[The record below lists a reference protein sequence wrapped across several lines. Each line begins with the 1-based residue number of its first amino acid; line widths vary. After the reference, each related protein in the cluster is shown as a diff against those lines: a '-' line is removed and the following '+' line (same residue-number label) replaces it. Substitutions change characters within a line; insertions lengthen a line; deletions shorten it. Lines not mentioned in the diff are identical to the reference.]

1 MRSNIKKLAA
11 LLMAGAAMTACSNND
26 ENFLEE
32 VSQPD
37 QPKVYTMTVEA
48 TKGDNGTRGL
58 FLYDDYLK
66 VKWDQGEEV
75 YVMKWDN
82 AESKWNEI
90 GVLTAEA
97 SETAST
103 TLNGTLTEAP
113 EENKTKLF
121 LHGTSVSYDNQE
133 GTLEYIAENCDF
145 ATAMIEHID
154 TDETTNNI
162 TVSGIEFISQQ
173 AIVQF
178 HFQDKGGNSLNVT
191 KLKIEDGEGNMCKE
205 LNASTGNLQK
215 LGQVN
220 GSVEIDYIAGTG
232 TMFVALSN
240 VHDSKLK
247 FTATVPNEVEGG
259 QNAYTYVYEKTGDDL
274 ELEAGKYYD
283 ITLKMEKDEP
293 DVPDEPVIDLSMVDC
308 AGNER
313 TNAWTANCYM
323 VRSAGKY
330 KLPLVYGNA
339 IKAGAA
345 NTVAYNPGG
354 TTSDTYCANF
364 VNHAGDAINAPW
376 ITKST
381 SGEGV
386 NKGMGIAVKSAKLL
400 WQDAQGLITA
410 VGIDGDYLTLTVGK
424 NATTQE
430 GNALVAAKDADD
442 NIVWSWHIWV
452 TKQTFNNLTEIAA
465 EVTSTTPST
474 SYNYQLTPVN
484 LGWVGDATSGATG
497 YCTFYQW
504 GRKDAFIPS
513 TGTANTNH
521 TVYNISNNDVTS
533 TAFSHTDVTDVTI
546 GGNIQYPTVHYR
558 NTSTGSPCDT
568 KYYNMWDAQQ
578 TSNTNAAAA
587 TVKTVYDPCPPG
599 FCVPTIG
606 LYNYIKSQTEYAFNN
621 GCTYNGVFFPASGY
635 RNYSDD
641 GLSSVG
647 TNGYYWSATPSSS
660 TSVSGTL
667 VRIFYFGSNNWA
679 QGDSRRTSGYPVRAV
694 AE

>member
-1 MRSNIKKLAA
+1 MRSNIKELAA

-58 FLYDDYLK
+58 FLVDDYLK

-113 EENKTKLF
+113 EENNTKLF
-121 LHGTSVSYDNQE
+121 LHGTSVSYDNQQ
-133 GTLEYIAENCDF
+133 GTLDYIAENCDF

-162 TVSGIEFISQQ
+162 IVSDIEFISQQ

-178 HFQDKGGNSLNVT
+178 HLQDKEGNSLNVT

-205 LNASTGNLQK
+205 LNAITRNLQE

-259 QNAYTYVYEKTGDDL
+259 QNVYTYVYEKTGDDL

-283 ITLKMEKDEP
+283 ITVKMEKDEP
-293 DVPDEPVIDLSMVDC
+293 DVPDVPAIDLSMVDC

-323 VRSAGKY
+323 VHSPGKY

-339 IKAGAA
+339 IKNGED

-386 NKGMGIAVKSAKLL
+386 NKGMGIAVNSAELL

-424 NATTQE
+424 IATTQE

-474 SYNYQLTPVN
+474 SYTYQLTPVN

-521 TVYNISNNDVTS
+521 TVYNISNNDVTA
-533 TAFSHTDVTDVTI
+533 TAFSHTEVTDVTITI
-546 GGNIQYPTVHYR
+546 GGNIQHPTVHYR
-558 NTSTGSPCDT
+558 NTSTSSPCDT

-587 TVKTVYDPCPPG
+587 TVKTVYDPCPPS
-599 FCVPTIG
+599 FCVPTNG
-606 LYNYIKSQTEYAFNN
+606 LYIYIKSQTEYAYAFNN

-635 RNYSDD
+635 RSYNSDN
-641 GLSSVG
+641 LAQVG
-647 TNGYYWSATPSSS
+647 TNGYYWLATRSSRN
-660 TSVSGTL
+660 T
-667 VRIFYFGSNNWA
+667 FYFGSNNWA
-679 QGDSRRTSGYPVRAV
+679 LGDSYRTSGYPVRAV